1 MHYLI
6 YGYVR
11 DTGIEPNGQSYS
23 LKSIKD
29 VIKEGVGYTPYV
41 ECNVDTSG
49 NSQLY
54 QIYLCVDRSASTL
67 IECPIFP
74 HGKCGSEIEFPIF

>member
-29 VIKEGVGYTPYV
+29 GIKEGVGYTPYV

-67 IECPIFP
+67 I
-74 HGKCGSEIEFPIF
+74 